1 MRPRE
6 VVQPGFALVGVPF
19 PLVGQ
24 GVALLGTAFSLISD
38 LLALLGVP
46 FPLIS
51 DLLAPVGV
59 PSGLAGQSAVFLPGT
74 FLFSLPPGFVAP
86 LGGLAA

>member
-6 VVQPGFALVGVPF
+6 IVQPGFALVGVPF

-24 GVALLGTAFSLISD
+24 GVALVGTAFPLISD

-46 FPLIS
+46 S
-51 DLLAPVGV
+51 E
-59 PSGLAGQSAVFLPGT
+59 LAGQSVVFPPGT

>member
-59 PSGLAGQSAVFLPGT
+59 PSGLAVQSVVFPPAT
-74 FLFSLPPGFVAP
+74 FVFSLPPGFVAS
-86 LGGLAA
+86 LGGLAG